1 MPISFFV
8 NDQPV
13 TVASELPTLLLDV
26 LRGELGLTGT
36 EQGCDHEG
44 ECGACTVLLD
54 GRAVRAC
61 LTPVAKVA
69 GRRVMTVEGLGRPER
84 LHPLQAAFID
94 TGAVQCGYCTPGLL
108 MAANGLLDEHPRPS
122 REQIVDALD
131 GNLCRCTGYK
141 RVILAVERAAAQLRG
156 EEPAPE
162 PGLEPAVGGDH
173 RRADAIA
180 KVTGQACYV
189 EDIVLPGML
198 YAHVLR
204 CPHPHA
210 RLLALDTTRA
220 AALPGVVRILTA
232 ADVPGENGL
241 GSYSRDEPVLTPVG
255 DTLKMAGAAVALVVA
270 DSPEQARAGAQ
281 AIAVEYEPLPYT
293 YDLEAVLAADAPSI
307 YPGGNVLTHSAVRH
321 GDLERAWAESDLVLE
336 TRYQTAYLEH
346 SALEREAVLGYLDE
360 AGRLTVTG
368 ATHEPHWHQGYIA
381 AMLAL
386 DPGQVRFVTPPIGGS
401 FGGKQDP
408 APALLVALA
417 VYHLRRPVRL
427 AYSRRESFAASP
439 KRHPYDVHYRIG
451 ARRDGAD
458 CGPRGPQSTL
468 TGVQVRIDAN
478 TGGYDAHGQ
487 YLADYA
493 LTGSGGAYH
502 WLAVDAYARSVYTN
516 GPKSGQF
523 RGFGNAQATFA
534 LECALDELAE
544 QLDLDPLDLRLQN
557 ALNQGDISFLGYP
570 LGESLGYRQVL
581 EALRPHYQALLDEAQ
596 SFNANRTDDQRQGV
610 GLAGMWYRFGK
621 SGSLRIEAHAE
632 LARDGHLIV
641 YASAP
646 DYGQGTNTMLVQ
658 IAAEALGASLDQVE
672 LVNADTALTPDSGIQ
687 GASRSTYFVGG
698 AVHQAAHNLR
708 AAIESVACELL
719 DCPPGD
725 VALDGQHVV
734 ARRDPGRAVSLAA
747 VAAEFE
753 RVGLSRRL
761 PGAFDLSVHFPEA
774 TRPDYLPIFCTAAQ
788 AALVEVNVRSGE
800 VQVRRVVA
808 AQDVGQVINPVDAR
822 GQVEGSIVM
831 GLGAALM
838 EEVLPGVTS
847 GLSDYYLPTF
857 RSMPEMDVLLVE
869 VPSWHGPLGAKGL
882 GEAAMPPSTPAI
894 VNAICR
900 AIGARIRRL
909 PATPERV
916 LAALRA

>member
-8 NDQPV
+8 NDQLV
-13 TVASELPTLLLDV
+13 TVTADPATPLLDV

-36 EQGCDHEG
+36 KQGCDHEG

-54 GRAVRAC
+54 GRAVRSC

-69 GRRVMTVEGLGRPER
+69 GRRVLTVEGLGDPEG
-84 LHPLQAAFID
+84 LHPLQAAFIEV
-94 TGAVQCGYCTPGLL
+94 GAVQCGYCTPGLL
-108 MAANGLLDEHPRPS
+108 LAAKGLLDEHPDPS
-122 REQIVDALD
+122 RQQIVDALD

-141 RVILAVERAAAQLRG
+141 RVVMAVERAAAQLRG

-162 PGLEPAVGGDH
+162 PSLEPAVGGDH
-173 RRADAIA
+173 RRADAVA
-180 KVTGQACYV
+180 KVTGQAKYV
-189 EDIVLPGML
+189 EDIVLPEML

-204 CPHPHA
+204 SPHPHA
-210 RLLALDTTRA
+210 RLLALDTARA

-255 DTLKMAGAAVALVVA
+255 DTVKMAGAAVALVVA
-270 DSPEQARAGAQ
+270 DSPQAAQAGAE
-281 AIAVEYEPLPYT
+281 AIEVEYEPLPHT
-293 YDLEAVLAADAPSI
+293 YDLEAALAAGAQPI
-307 YPGGNVLTHSAVRH
+307 YPGGNVLTHSAVKH
-321 GDLERAWAESDLVLE
+321 GNLERAWAESDLVLE

-346 SALEREAVLGYLDE
+346 SALERESVLGYLDE

-381 AMLAL
+381 ATLAL
-386 DPGQVRFVTPPIGGS
+386 DPDQVRFVTPPIGGS

-439 KRHPYDVHYRIG
+439 KRHPYDVRYRLG
-451 ARRDGAD
+451 ARRDG
-458 CGPRGPQSTL
+458 QV

-487 YLADYA
+487 YITDYA
-493 LTGSGGAYH
+493 VTGSGGAYR
-502 WLAVDAYARSVYTN
+502 WSAVDAYARSVYTN

-523 RGFGNAQATFA
+523 RGFGNSQATYA

-544 QLDLDPLDLRLQN
+544 QLGLDPLDFRLQN
-557 ALNQGDISFLGYP
+557 VLNQGDISFLGYP

-581 EALRPHYQALLDEAQ
+581 EALRSPYQTLLDEAQ
-596 SFNANRTDDQRQGV
+596 AFNTNRSDDLRQGV

-632 LARDGHLIV
+632 LARDGHIV
-641 YASAP
+641 IYASAP
-646 DYGQGTNTMLVQ
+646 DYGQGTNTMLCQ
-658 IAAEALGASLDQVE
+658 IAAEALGARLDQIE

-698 AVHQAAHNLR
+698 AVRQAAHTLR

-725 VALDGQHVV
+725 VALDGPRVV
-734 ARRDPGRAVSLAA
+734 ARSYPEQAVSLAA

-753 RVGLSRRL
+753 RVGLRRRL
-761 PGAFDLSVHFPEA
+761 PGTFDLSAQFPEA

-800 VQVRRVVA
+800 VRVLRMVA

-838 EEVLPGVTS
+838 EEVLPGVTT
-847 GLSDYYLPTF
+847 GLSDYYLPTL

-869 VPSWHGPLGAKGL
+869 VPSWHGPLGVKGL

-900 AIGARIRRL
+900 AIGARIRQL